1 MVRTRTS
8 VKPGL
13 FLQPYILNRL
23 AGRLLEPVSTNNG
36 FADNEYAVA
45 SWLNICG
52 QATPTE
58 LAADLGMKPTT
69 LTDVIER
76 LVKKGLARRLA
87 NPDDGRSYVVEL
99 TAKGKSANAR
109 AAEHFDRVMTR
120 LRANLAGDREEIL
133 AHMRVLEDAMR
144 KTLAEPE

>member
-13 FLQPYILNRL
+13 LLQPYILSRL
-23 AGRLLEPVSTNNG
+23 AGQLLEAVSVGNG

-52 QATPTE
+52 EATPTE

-69 LTDVIER
+69 LTAVIER
-76 LVKKGLARRLA
+76 LVTKGLVRRLA

-99 TAKGKSANAR
+99 TAKGKATNAR
-109 AAEHFDRVMTR
+109 AGEHFDRVMTR

-144 KTLAEPE
+144 KTLDER